1 MRKPHKNG
9 KHAKANDGS
18 RNNEKIS
25 TQRADA
31 ETATESAAAAAAG
44 AYQTEFPCG
53 IGRRTFADASCT
65 AQVCSHVAFV
75 VGDFP
80 FERSVASA
88 SRRIVNG
95 RW

>member
-18 RNNEKIS
+18 RINERIS
-25 TQRADA
+25 TLRTDA
-31 ETATESAAAAAAG
+31 ETATESTAAAAAG

-53 IGRRTFADASCT
+53 IGRRTFGDASCT

-80 FERSVASA
+80 LERSVKADSE
-88 SRRIVNG
+88 
-95 RW
+95 